1 MLSRRPALLGQ
12 GVPSD
17 LKGGSL
23 NGETV
28 FSGCVNPRGFH
39 SRLGDGD
46 ARGIA
51 RMCSGLVLRGPCA
64 AKDFGDHASTPD
76 PGLFLLQ
83 PLLMKR
89 PCVSRVREQI
99 STK

>member
-1 MLSRRPALLGQ
+1 MLNRRPALLEQ

-17 LKGGSL
+17 PKGGSL
-23 NGETV
+23 SGETV

-46 ARGIA
+46 ARGVT
-51 RMCSGLVLRGPCA
+51 RMCSGLVLRGPRA
-64 AKDFGDHASTPD
+64 AKDFGGHESTLD
-76 PGLFLLQ
+76 PGLLLLQ